1 MQALEGIRVLDLS
14 RLLPGPY
21 CTMLLADFGAEV
33 IKIEEPGR
41 GDYARSFPPFLKDFG
56 YWHLQLNRNKKS
68 VVLNLKSE
76 AGRRAFLELVKTA
89 DVVVE
94 SYRPG
99 VLEKLGI
106 DYAAAK
112 AVNPRIIYCSL
123 TGYGKKGPLAKQA
136 DHDIGY
142 VSLAGI
148 TAMSGE
154 AQGKPAIP
162 GVLMADMNASMA
174 AGMSIMIALRH
185 AQMTGEGQEI
195 DISLYNV
202 AMTLMPGAASLYFGS
217 GFVAERGNNWL
228 TGANANYN
236 IYATKE
242 GRYLAVGCLEKKFWS
257 NLCAV
262 LQRPDMTDLIDDDA
276 DHEYLKQQLMLEFAK
291 HTLPEWQ
298 QLLAGRDTCVTPVLD
313 FAEAVAAEQTKANE
327 MVLNVEDA
335 ELGSY
340 RQLGFAMKL
349 SETPA
354 ALKKRAPRLGEDTQQ
369 VLSQAIADE
378 KLLAE
383 ALQSK

>member
-21 CTMLLADFGAEV
+21 CTMLLADFGADV
-33 IKIEEPGR
+33 IKIEEPGK
-41 GDYARSFPPFLKDFG
+41 GDYSRSFPPFLKDFG
-56 YWHLQLNRNKKS
+56 YWHLQLNRNKRS
-68 VVLNLKSE
+68 VVLNLKTD

-99 VLEKLGI
+99 VLQRLGV
-106 DYAAAK
+106 DYEAAK

-123 TGYGKKGPLAKQA
+123 TGYGKKGPLAQQA

-154 AQGKPAIP
+154 AQGKPAIS
-162 GVLMADMNASMA
+162 GVLMADMNAALA

-185 AQMTGEGQEI
+185 AQHTGQGQEI

-236 IYATKE
+236 IYATKD
-242 GRYLAVGCLEKKFWS
+242 GRYLAVGCLEKKFWA
-257 NLCAV
+257 NLCNV
-262 LQRPDMTDLIDDDA
+262 LQRTDMVDAVDDNSR
-276 DHEYLKQQLMLEFAK
+276 HTWLKQQLAQEFLK
-291 HTLPEWQ
+291 HTLAEWQ
-298 QLLAGRDTCVTPVLD
+298 ELLKGRDTCVTPVLD
-313 FAEAVAAEQTKANE
+313 FAEAVAAEQTQAND
-327 MVLNVEDA
+327 MVLDVEDA
-335 ELGSY
+335 ELGNY
-340 RQLGFAMKL
+340 KQLGFAMKL
-349 SETPA
+349 STTPA
-354 ALKKRAPRLGEDTQQ
+354 ALNKRAPRLGEDTQQ
-369 VLSQAIADE
+369 VLGEVIDDPN
-378 KLLAE
+378 LLRSL
-383 ALQSK
+383 LQDK